1 MNYDNTYK
9 LPKIQKN
16 KVEYKK
22 NSLRGDATAP
32 SEGDNSNPIMLPR
45 EFICGRDTTLETI
58 D

>member
-1 MNYDNTYK
+1 M
-9 LPKIQKN
+9 QKN

-22 NSLRGDATAP
+22 NSLEGVATAP

-45 EFICGRDTTLETI
+45 EFICGKDTTLETI